1 MTAVPA
7 PSSAPTAQP
16 SVGRQVP
23 GRSQRCI
30 LVVDDEPV
38 VLAVTTRILADAGYL
53 AVEAPNAREALRVL
67 ELGDQPIDLVITD
80 VVMPETDG
88 HALGRLIAERYPGLP
103 VVYMSAYPARDVFHR
118 GPPEASAPFL
128 LKPFSAEAL
137 AALVRDLLAGNAVTS
152 GRSPTCEHAD
162 RGHILTSP
170 PQQS

>member
-30 LVVDDEPV
+30 LVVDDEPL

-88 HALGRLIAERYPGLP
+88 HALGRLIAERHPGLP
-103 VVYMSAYPARDVFHR
+103 VVYMSAYPAGDVFHR
-118 GPPEASAPFL
+118 GPPGASAPFL